1 MALVIILTSEKKNV
15 FFTKDHI
22 AKILGKLFLLYSF
35 NFEKRC
41 RCRWDKE
48 TEATAGRENTL
59 KHELVHQQN

>member
-22 AKILGKLFLLYSF
+22 AKILGQLFSLYSF
-35 NFEKRC
+35 NFEK
-41 RCRWDKE
+41 DVSVGEIKKQKLLL
-48 TEATAGRENTL
+48 ENTL